1 MEQKKYILV
10 KLNTGETLV
19 GSLVVSSSKKYT
31 TIENPFLYQIIS
43 ITNPF
48 GMKIKDL
55 LSFKRWF
62 DFTDDTEIRFLN
74 TSIISIATANDMMI
88 AYYKKELYHLKELL
102 EKQKTSEPQEPTLD
116 NPDTDSPKGII
127 GNLNLNFNFDDPEQ
141 FNMFMENIQMGLDGL
156 MDEINDDMDDE
167 EDDEYDL
174 EDDVDDSNPETGPI
188 TPPKQPAKRKR
199 AKNRIA
205 PRESFD
211 LPYDEN
217 GDPLDP
223 KSWSNDPEDYLK

>member
-1 MEQKKYILV
+1 MDHKKYVLV

-19 GSLVVSSSKKYT
+19 GSMVSTSSKKYT
-31 TIENPFLYQIIS
+31 TIENPFIYQIVS

-48 GMKIKDL
+48 GMKVKDL

-62 DFTDDTEIRFLN
+62 DFTDETQINFLN
-74 TSIISIATANDMMI
+74 TSIVSIATANDTII
-88 AYYKKELYHLKELL
+88 AYYEKELQHLKDLL
-102 EKQKTSEPQEPTLD
+102 EKQKTAEPQEPVID
-116 NPDTDSPKGII
+116 ANDTPKGII

-156 MDEINDDMDDE
+156 LDEINDEMDGEE
-167 EDDEYDL
+167 EDDDFDL
-174 EDDVDDSNPETGPI
+174 EDDVDETSPVL
-188 TPPKQPAKRKR
+188 PPKQPAKRKR

-205 PRESFD
+205 PKESFD

-217 GDPLDP
+217 GDPKDP
-223 KSWSNDPEDYLK
+223 KSWSNNPEDYLK

>member
-1 MEQKKYILV
+1 MDHKKYVLV

-19 GSLVVSSSKKYT
+19 GSMVLTSSKKYT
-31 TIENPFLYQIIS
+31 TIENPFIYQIVS

-48 GMKIKDL
+48 GMKVKDL

-62 DFTDDTEIRFLN
+62 DFTDETQINFLN
-74 TSIISIATANDMMI
+74 TSIVSIATANDTII
-88 AYYKKELYHLKELL
+88 AYYEKELQHLKDLL
-102 EKQKTSEPQEPTLD
+102 EKQKTAEPQEPVID
-116 NPDTDSPKGII
+116 ANDTPKGII

-156 MDEINDDMDDE
+156 LDDINDEMDGEE
-167 EDDEYDL
+167 EDDDFDL
-174 EDDVDDSNPETGPI
+174 EDDVDETSPVL
-188 TPPKQPAKRKR
+188 PPKQPAKRKR

-205 PRESFD
+205 PKESFD

-217 GDPLDP
+217 GDPKDP
-223 KSWSNDPEDYLK
+223 KSWSNNPEDYLK

>member
-1 MEQKKYILV
+1 MDHKKYVLV

-19 GSLVVSSSKKYT
+19 GSLIVTSSKKYT
-31 TIENPFLYQIIS
+31 TIENPFIYQIVS

-48 GMKIKDL
+48 GMKVKDL

-62 DFTDDTEIRFLN
+62 DFTDETQINFLN
-74 TSIISIATANDMMI
+74 TSIVSIATANNTII
-88 AYYKKELYHLKELL
+88 AYYEKELQHLKDLL
-102 EKQKTSEPQEPTLD
+102 EKQKTAEPQEPVID
-116 NPDTDSPKGII
+116 ANDTPKGII

-156 MDEINDDMDDE
+156 LDEINDEMDGEE
-167 EDDEYDL
+167 EDDDFDL
-174 EDDVDDSNPETGPI
+174 EDDVDETSPI
-188 TPPKQPAKRKR
+188 VPPKQPAKRKR

-205 PRESFD
+205 PKESFD

-217 GDPLDP
+217 GDPKDP
-223 KSWSNDPEDYLK
+223 KSWSNNPEDYLK

>member
-1 MEQKKYILV
+1 MDHKKYVLV

-19 GSLVVSSSKKYT
+19 GSMVSTSSKKYT
-31 TIENPFLYQIIS
+31 TIENPFIYQIVS

-48 GMKIKDL
+48 GMKVKDL

-62 DFTDDTEIRFLN
+62 DFTDETQINFLN
-74 TSIISIATANDMMI
+74 TSIVSIATANDTII
-88 AYYKKELYHLKELL
+88 AYYEKELQHLKDLL
-102 EKQKTSEPQEPTLD
+102 KKQKTAEPQEPVID
-116 NPDTDSPKGII
+116 ANDTPKGII

-156 MDEINDDMDDE
+156 LDEINDEMDGEE
-167 EDDEYDL
+167 EDDDFDL
-174 EDDVDDSNPETGPI
+174 EDDVDETSPVL
-188 TPPKQPAKRKR
+188 PPKQPAKRKR

-205 PRESFD
+205 PKESFD

-217 GDPLDP
+217 GDPKDP
-223 KSWSNDPEDYLK
+223 KSWSNNPEDYLK

>member
-1 MEQKKYILV
+1 MEQKKYVLV

-19 GSLVVSSSKKYT
+19 GSLVVTSSKKYT
-31 TIENPFLYQIIS
+31 TIENPFIYQIIS

-48 GMKIKDL
+48 GMKVKDL

-62 DFTDDTEIRFLN
+62 DFTDETHINFLN
-74 TSIISIATANDMMI
+74 TSIVSIAPANVTMV
-88 AYYKKELYHLKELL
+88 AYYEKELQHLTDLL
-102 EKQKTSEPQEPTLD
+102 EKQKTSKPEEPTLD
-116 NPDTDSPKGII
+116 NSSEEPPKGII

-156 MDEINDDMDDE
+156 LDEIEDEMDGE
-167 EDDEYDL
+167 EDDDFDM
-174 EDDVDDSNPETGPI
+174 EDDVDAAPS
-188 TPPKQPAKRKR
+188 TPPAPKQPAKRKR

-205 PRESFD
+205 PKESFD

-217 GDPLDP
+217 GDPKDP
-223 KSWSNDPEDYLK
+223 KSWSNNPEDYLK

>member
-1 MEQKKYILV
+1 MDHKKYVLV

-19 GSLVVSSSKKYT
+19 GSLVVTSSKKYT
-31 TIENPFLYQIIS
+31 TIENPFIYQIVS

-48 GMKIKDL
+48 GMKVKDL

-62 DFTDDTEIRFLN
+62 DFTDETQINFLN
-74 TSIISIATANDMMI
+74 TSIVSIATANNTII
-88 AYYKKELYHLKELL
+88 AYYEKELQHLKDLL
-102 EKQKTSEPQEPTLD
+102 EKQKTAEPQEPVID
-116 NPDTDSPKGII
+116 ANDTPKGII

-156 MDEINDDMDDE
+156 LDEINDEMDGEE
-167 EDDEYDL
+167 EDDDFDL
-174 EDDVDDSNPETGPI
+174 EDDVDETSPI
-188 TPPKQPAKRKR
+188 VPPKQPAKRKR

-205 PRESFD
+205 PKESFD

-217 GDPLDP
+217 GDPKDP
-223 KSWSNDPEDYLK
+223 KSWSNNPEDYLK

>member
-1 MEQKKYILV
+1 MEQKKYVLV

-19 GSLVVSSSKKYT
+19 GSLVATSSKKYT
-31 TIENPFLYQIIS
+31 TIENPFIYQIVS

-48 GMKIKDL
+48 GMKVKDL

-62 DFTDDTEIRFLN
+62 EFTDETQINFLN
-74 TSIISIATANDMMI
+74 TSIVSIASANQTI
-88 AYYKKELYHLKELL
+88 ITFYEKELQHLLELL
-102 EKQKTSEPQEPTLD
+102 EKQKLSEPQEPVLD
-116 NPDTDSPKGII
+116 GNDPPKGIM

-156 MDEINDDMDDE
+156 LDEINDEMDGEEEDE
-167 EDDEYDL
+167 EFDL
-174 EDDVDDSNPETGPI
+174 EDDVDEPSPSI
-188 TPPKQPAKRKR
+188 PPKQPAKRKR

-205 PRESFD
+205 PKESFD

-217 GDPLDP
+217 GDPKDP
-223 KSWSNDPEDYLK
+223 KSWSNNPEDYLK